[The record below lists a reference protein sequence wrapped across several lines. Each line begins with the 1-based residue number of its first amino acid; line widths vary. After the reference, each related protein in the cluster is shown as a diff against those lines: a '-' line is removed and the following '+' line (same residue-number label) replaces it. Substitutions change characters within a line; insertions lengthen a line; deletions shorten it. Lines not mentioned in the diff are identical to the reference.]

1 MESLNYILEKTMDSF
16 DNRGADFWHW
26 QQQLEHMEEE
36 EAKIATD
43 DFFFKGIVDTR
54 VKSKARRKAIMK
66 IYFGDRNGT
75 TENFGDC

>member
-1 MESLNYILEKTMDSF
+1 MDEI
-16 DNRGADFWHW
+16 GHEGMDFWHRI
-26 QQQLEHMEEE
+26 QELEEQEQE
-36 EAKIATD
+36 QEVD

-54 VKSKARRKAIMK
+54 VKSKARRKAIFK

>member
-1 MESLNYILEKTMDSF
+1 MD
-16 DNRGADFWHW
+16 DIGYEGADFWHR
-26 QQQLEHMEEE
+26 QQQLEQMEEE
-36 EAKIATD
+36 EVKISID
-43 DFFFKGIVDTR
+43 DFFFKGIVDAR

>member
-1 MESLNYILEKTMDSF
+1 MDET
-16 DNRGADFWHW
+16 GQEGMDFWHRI
-26 QQQLEHMEEE
+26 QELEEQEQE
-36 EAKIATD
+36 QEVD

-54 VKSKARRKAIMK
+54 VKSKARRKAIFK

>member
-1 MESLNYILEKTMDSF
+1 
-16 DNRGADFWHW
+16 
-26 QQQLEHMEEE
+26 MEEE

>member
-1 MESLNYILEKTMDSF
+1 MENHLYIMENTMDNFGYES
-16 DNRGADFWHW
+16 ADFWHW
-26 QQQLEHMEEE
+26 QQQLEQMEEE

-54 VKSKARRKAIMK
+54 VRSKARRKAIMK

>member
-1 MESLNYILEKTMDSF
+1 MDNF
-16 DNRGADFWHW
+16 GYEGADFWGFI
-26 QQQLEHMEEE
+26 QQLEQKEQE
-36 EAKIATD
+36 EAVD

-66 IYFGDRNGT
+66 IYFGDKNGS

>member
-1 MESLNYILEKTMDSF
+1 MDNIGYES
-16 DNRGADFWHW
+16 ADFWHW
-26 QQQLEHMEEE
+26 QQQLEQMEEE

-75 TENFGDC
+75 TENLGDC